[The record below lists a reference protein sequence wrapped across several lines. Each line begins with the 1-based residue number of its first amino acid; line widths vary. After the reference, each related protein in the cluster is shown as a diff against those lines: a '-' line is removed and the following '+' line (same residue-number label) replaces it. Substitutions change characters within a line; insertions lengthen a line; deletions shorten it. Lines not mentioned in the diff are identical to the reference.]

1 MTAAGDILGGKYQLL
16 RLLGE
21 GGMGQVFEA
30 INQNTDRRVAIKT
43 LHPEWTREPAVVQRF
58 LREARAATKIN
69 HPNVVDVLDLDT
81 DAATGAPYI
90 VQEFLAGESLES
102 HLAARPDKRLP
113 VADALRI
120 LVPVMEALVA
130 AHKLGIVHRDLKP
143 ANLFLSID
151 RGATPTPKVIDFGI
165 AKLMETKADAVRQ
178 TAAGTLVGT
187 PSYMSPEQA
196 AGAADIDARTDV
208 WSLGVVLYELLSG
221 ALPYDA
227 PNYNLLVAKIV
238 YEAPVPV
245 LQQAPSLPRDVAAIV
260 DRALLK
266 DRDARYPSMQAMLD
280 ATLACAAWAATSPT
294 PSSAPSIN
302 PTVAPGVPAQ
312 RLSAPPSSPPSLAAW
327 SAQPPSPP
335 RRTALTALAA
345 LVVAALVGVAS
356 FLSFRDKPVAT
367 VVAAPASRPAP
378 LPVTAVIVAPPQPV
392 AAPPQPVAA
401 PPAVEPVA
409 EPVVA
414 PAPTPP
420 PAAVRR
426 SVVPAR
432 PRPPRAPR
440 PPSSHDFDRGYPE

>member
-30 INQNTDRRVAIKT
+30 VNQNTDRRVAIKT

-90 VQEFLAGESLES
+90 VQEFLAGESLEG
-102 HLAARPDKRLP
+102 HLASRPDKRLP

-143 ANLFLSID
+143 ANLFLAID
-151 RGATPTPKVIDFGI
+151 RGPTPTPKVIDFGI

-221 ALPYDA
+221 ELPYDA

-238 YEAPVPV
+238 YEVPVPL
-245 LQQAPSLPRDVAAIV
+245 LQQAPSLPRDVAAVV

-266 DRDARYPSMQAMLD
+266 DRDARFPSMQAMLD
-280 ATLACAAWAATSPT
+280 AVLACDAWTSANVT
-294 PSSAPSIN
+294 RVSAPSIN
-302 PTVAPGVPAQ
+302 PTLAP
-312 RLSAPPSSPPSLAAW
+312 SAASPPSLAAW
-327 SAQPPSPP
+327 SAQPSSSSPPSSASPASSASARSPPSPWSSRPRRDPP
-335 RRTALTALAA
+335 RRPHRRP
-345 LVVAALVGVAS
+345 S
-356 FLSFRDKPVAT
+356 HRPV
-367 VVAAPASRPAP
+367 
-378 LPVTAVIVAPPQPV
+378 L
-392 AAPPQPVAA
+392 
-401 PPAVEPVA
+401 
-409 EPVVA
+409 
-414 PAPTPP
+414 
-420 PAAVRR
+420 RR
-426 SVVPAR
+426 H
-432 PRPPRAPR
+432 PRPSP
-440 PPSSHDFDRGYPE
+440 